1 MAASRSDKSDESVV
15 EQPMITAVGRLFLM
29 ESLSRNLTTLC
40 NLAPCFEVDHSA
52 AHDIAL
58 MAEAY
63 SERIVD
69 QETPPQ
75 LHNAGVGSANLAVN
89 VHHAIVCMSRAI
101 FCDLAT
107 VDV

>member
-1 MAASRSDKSDESVV
+1 
-15 EQPMITAVGRLFLM
+15 
-29 ESLSRNLTTLC
+29 
-40 NLAPCFEVDHSA
+40 
-52 AHDIAL
+52 